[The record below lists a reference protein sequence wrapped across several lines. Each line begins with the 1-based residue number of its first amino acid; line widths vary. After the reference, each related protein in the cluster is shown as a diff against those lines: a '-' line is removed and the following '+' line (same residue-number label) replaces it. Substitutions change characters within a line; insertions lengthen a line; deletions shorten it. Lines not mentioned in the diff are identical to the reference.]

1 MATERMTEEQIL
13 LWIEAIL
20 AYWRGEL
27 DGKGKR
33 R

>member
-1 MATERMTEEQIL
+1 MRTDVMTEEQIQA
-13 LWIEAIL
+13 WITAIL

-27 DGKGKR
+27 DGKR